1 MKKAPVSSAA
11 DGWEFVLSLVPVID
25 HALLADVLTG
35 HALAL
40 ASASALCIL
49 PAMIDCGI
57 CQNQMNRT
65 FLIKVDTKEGIISII
80 IFRYTLLS
88 DASQLAT

>member
-40 ASASALCIL
+40 ALASASALCIL
-49 PAMIDCGI
+49 PAMIDSGI
-57 CQNQMNRT
+57 W
-65 FLIKVDTKEGIISII
+65 II
-80 IFRYTLLS
+80 YNKK
-88 DASQLAT
+88 